1 MVMSQI
7 SRRDALKRS
16 LVVLAAVP
24 VALEACKKDEAL
36 TCTNTSGL
44 PAADLATRTTMNYV
58 DRSADPNKACSR
70 CQLFQAAAPGQ
81 CGGCTLVKGPINP
94 AGSCT
99 AFVARPA

>member
-1 MVMSQI
+1 MSVI

-16 LVVLAAVP
+16 LVVLAAIP

-36 TCTNTSGL
+36 TCTNTAGL
-44 PAADLATRTTMNYV
+44 SAADVATRSTFNYV
-58 DRSADPNKACSR
+58 EHATDPAKKCSA

-81 CGGCTLVKGPINP
+81 CGGCTLVKGPVNP

>member
-1 MVMSQI
+1 MSQF

-16 LVVLAAVP
+16 LVVLAAIP

-36 TCTNTSGL
+36 TCTNTAGL
-44 PAADLATRTTMNYV
+44 SQADLATRTTLQYV
-58 DRSADPNKACSR
+58 ERSADPSKKCSG

-94 AGSCT
+94 GGSCT

>member
-1 MVMSQI
+1 MSQI

-24 VALEACKKDEAL
+24 AVLEACKKDEAL

-44 PAADLATRTTMNYV
+44 SAVELAARTSLNYA

-70 CQLFQAAAPGQ
+70 SFQLQPRRGPRCSTRCCVAAN
-81 CGGCTLVKGPINP
+81 CE
-94 AGSCT
+94 
-99 AFVARPA
+99 RER

>member
-1 MVMSQI
+1 MSEI

-16 LVVLAAVP
+16 LTVLVGLP
-24 VALEACKKDEAL
+24 LVLEACKKDGDGL

-44 PAADLATRTTMNYV
+44 SPQDLATRTTFNYA
-58 DRSADPNKACSR
+58 DRATDPNKKCNR

-81 CGGCTLVKGPINP
+81 CGGCTLVKGPVNP
-94 AGSCT
+94 EGGCT

>member
-1 MVMSQI
+1 MSQI
-7 SRRDALKRS
+7 SRREALRRS

-24 VALEACKKDEAL
+24 AALEACKKDQAL
-36 TCTNTSGL
+36 SCDNTSGL
-44 PAADLATRTTMNYV
+44 SAADSATRTNLRYV
-58 DRSADPNKACSR
+58 DRSTDAVKKCSR

-94 AGSCT
+94 EGSCT

>member
-1 MVMSQI
+1 MSQI

-44 PAADLATRTTMNYV
+44 PAADLATRTNLNYA

-81 CGGCTLVKGPINP
+81 RSVSGTTVMSGMTGMTGMTGK
-94 AGSCT
+94 SK
-99 AFVARPA
+99 

>member
-24 VALEACKKDEAL
+24 VALEACKKEQAL

-44 PAADLATRTTMNYV
+44 SAVELAARTSLNYA
-58 DRSADPNKACSR
+58 DRSTDPNKVCSR

-99 AFVARPA
+99 GFVARPA

>member
-1 MVMSQI
+1 MSEI

-16 LVVLAAVP
+16 LAVLAAGS
-24 VALEACKKDEAL
+24 AFAAACKKDGGGSL

-44 PAADLATRTTMNYV
+44 SATDTATRTTFQYN
-58 DRSADPNKACSR
+58 DHSTDPNKKCQR
-70 CQLFQAAAPGQ
+70 CQLFQAAAPGT

-94 AGSCT
+94 DGSCT

>member
-1 MVMSQI
+1 MSQL
-7 SRRDALKRS
+7 SRREALKRS
-16 LVVLAAVP
+16 LVVLAVVP
-24 VALEACKKDEAL
+24 AAIEACKKDAAL

-44 PAADLATRTTMNYV
+44 SAADAATRTNLRYV
-58 DRSADPNKACSR
+58 DQSTDASKKCSR

-94 AGSCT
+94 DGTCT